1 MTATAKATRATRP
14 LVEYP
19 AYFERDYCPDC
30 MACHMVEKLRNG
42 RVICHGED
50 YYFTA
55 QTARTHYSRRL
66 GKGFE
71 LVPITSPA
79 PRSVPLEWQML
90 AELKEPEY
98 IDINQ
103 DW

>member
-1 MTATAKATRATRP
+1 MNATTKATRATRP
-14 LVEYP
+14 LMESP
-19 AYFERDYCPDC
+19 AYFERDFCPNC
-30 MACHMVEKLRNG
+30 VAVHMIEKTRSG
-42 RVICHGED
+42 RVICHGQD

-71 LVPITSPA
+71 LVPITNPA
-79 PRSVPLEWQML
+79 QMPLEWQML

-98 IDINQ
+98 VDIEQ